1 MMTKPLQCAAVA
13 LCLSFTFAGAAFGQ
27 ACSANSGTI
36 STPNSPTGVAG
47 NTCGHGSAQTVI
59 CTNAETLNGN
69 GLDIYAI
76 TVGAGNN
83 FSVTVTSSVFS
94 PELALTTTTTCSGSS
109 PCSIDV
115 SPPGAATSP
124 FSVTGNASGLAVGT
138 HFLFV
143 GDVGTDQP
151 GCGAYNLVV
160 TATLPVELKNF
171 SVD

>member
-1 MMTKPLQCAAVA
+1 MMTKPLQRAAVA
-13 LCLSFTFAGAAFGQ
+13 LCLSFTVVGAAFGQ

-36 STPNSPTGVAG
+36 SVPNSPAGVAG
-47 NTCGHGSAQTVI
+47 NTCNHGLTQTVI

-76 TVGAGNN
+76 TIGTPNN

-109 PCSIDV
+109 PCAVDI
-115 SPPGAATSP
+115 SPPGTATAP
-124 FSVTGNASGLAVGT
+124 FSVTANTSGLAAGT

-151 GCGAYNLVV
+151 GCGAYNLSV
-160 TATLPVELKNF
+160 TAQLPVELKNF